1 MTQKILA
8 LSKLSRGQGYDRGPY
23 IEILYDD
30 EVNRS
35 FKDIHLGFIHF

>member
-1 MTQKILA
+1 MAQKILS

-30 EVNRS
+30 EVIFIYNKNE
-35 FKDIHLGFIHF
+35 FKQK